1 MDETSYDNFRRLS
14 GVKVWSNQQLD
25 DSEIQA
31 YIDRWKDKGD
41 TPLDTLYLYVDGDY
55 VEIRAR
61 FEHVP
66 FERMRRI
73 TGYLVGS
80 LDRFN
85 DAKLAEVNERVK
97 HSV

>member
-1 MDETSYDNFRRLS
+1 MDETSYDNFRRLN

-41 TPLDTLYLYVDGDY
+41 TPLDTLYLYVDGDE

>member
-1 MDETSYDNFRRLS
+1 MDETSYDNFRRLN

-97 HSV
+97 HSA